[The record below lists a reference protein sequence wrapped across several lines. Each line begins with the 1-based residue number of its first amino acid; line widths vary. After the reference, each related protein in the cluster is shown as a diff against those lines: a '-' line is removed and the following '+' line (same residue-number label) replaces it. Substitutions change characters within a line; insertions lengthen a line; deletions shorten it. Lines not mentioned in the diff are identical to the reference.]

1 MKEQGRPAVVADR
14 ETGTGKRKEQAPAL
28 RRRESRDAREESM
41 SEGPFV
47 QIDQEREIRE
57 RLEAERIRLRAKAGL
72 GNSRHFHRPLER
84 PFKAEERDRVTIL
97 FGGFTWKH
105 EDLIRAV
112 FQGCGYRC
120 EKLPVPDVAGFQTGK
135 EFGNNGQCNPTYF
148 TVGNLVQYL
157 QFLEKEGLTRQQ
169 ILDNYVFFTA
179 GSCGPCRFG
188 MYESEYRFALKN
200 AGFDGFRVLLFKDSD
215 GIKAASGE
223 PGLKFSIDFG
233 FGMLN
238 AMHLGDVINDLI
250 YQIRPFEVRKGET
263 DHTFREAVDALC
275 DDLRNRKAFEI
286 EQLAPAWAKPKFR
299 NNKILR
305 NVFNVFGKWHEHMWG
320 TDYLNA
326 LHTAREKLNSIEV
339 DRTRVKP
346 VVKITGEFWAQITE
360 GDGNFHMFE
369 FLEREGAQVL
379 VEPIATWVAYLL
391 YQAKAH
397 AKAKWPVKRPHRDPH
412 WYEARKQFANY
423 IGLHKRLWGI
433 SFGERMWKFF
443 YNRTRE
449 HLGGITHELVPQT
462 ELAALATPFYNQ
474 FARGGE
480 GHLEVGKNV
489 YYTIHK
495 RCHMVL
501 ALKPFG
507 CMPSSQSDGVQSA
520 VINKFRDMI
529 FLPIETSGEG
539 EVNAH
544 SRVQMALGEAKVKA
558 KAEFE
563 ECLKSTGKTLQ
574 QIRDYIGEH
583 PELKRP
589 FYRVPHRDG
598 VAGTAAQFVLH
609 VSDRI
614 DRDTRSWKRSR
625 VRVIGTPAAANSFA
639 QRAADTAEASQMVS
653 SAKSA

>member
-1 MKEQGRPAVVADR
+1 M
-14 ETGTGKRKEQAPAL
+14 GTNLIRIK
-28 RRRESRDAREESM
+28 
-41 SEGPFV
+41 SEA
-47 QIDQEREIRE
+47 EIKE
-57 RLEAERIRLRAKAGL
+57 RLEAERAHLRKIAGL
-72 GNSRHFHRPLER
+72 DMPTHFHRPVER
-84 PFKAEERDRVTIL
+84 AFTAEERNRVTIL

-120 EKLPVPDVAGFQTGK
+120 EKLPVPDVPAFQIGK

-157 QFLEKEGLTRQQ
+157 QFLEKEGVSRQE

-188 MYESEYRFALKN
+188 MYEAEYRFALKN

-223 PGLKFSIDFG
+223 PGLKFTQNFG

-238 AMHLGDVINDLI
+238 ALHLGDVMNDLI
-250 YQIRPFEVRKGET
+250 YQIRPFEVNKGET
-263 DHTFREAVDALC
+263 DRVFRETVDGLC
-275 DDLRNRKAFEI
+275 EDLRNRKSFDI
-286 EQLAPAWAKPKFR
+286 EKRAPDWAKAKFKS
-299 NNKILR
+299 NTILR
-305 NVFNVFGKWHEHMWG
+305 NTFNALGKWHENMWG
-320 TDYLNA
+320 KDYLNA
-326 LHTAREKLNSIEV
+326 LKTARERMDSIEV
-339 DRTRVKP
+339 DRLRVKP

-360 GDGNFHMFE
+360 GDGNFHMFN

-379 VEPIATWVAYLL
+379 VEPIATWVAYLM
-391 YQAKAH
+391 YQAKAN
-397 AKAKWPVKRPHRDPH
+397 AIAKWPVNRPHQNPK
-412 WYEARKQFANY
+412 WYEAKKHFANY
-423 IGLHKRLWGI
+423 IGLRKKLWGI
-433 SFGERMWKFF
+433 GAGQRMWNFF
-443 YNRTRE
+443 YHRTAD
-449 HLGGITHELVPQT
+449 HLGGITHRLAPQE
-462 ELAALATPFYNQ
+462 ELAELAHPFYNQ

-495 RCHMVL
+495 LCHMVL

-520 VINKFRDMI
+520 VINRFKDMI

-563 ECLKSTGKTLQ
+563 ECLKSTGKSLQ
-574 QIRDYIGEH
+574 DIREYIDAH
-583 PELKRP
+583 TELKRP
-589 FYRVPHRDG
+589 FYHVPHREG
-598 VAGTAAQFVLH
+598 VAGTAAQLVLH

-614 DRDTRSWKRSR
+614 DRDTRFWKRTR
-625 VRVIGTPAAANSFA
+625 VPVVTAPATSG
-639 QRAADTAEASQMVS
+639 D
-653 SAKSA
+653 

>member
-1 MKEQGRPAVVADR
+1 MA
-14 ETGTGKRKEQAPAL
+14 TNL
-28 RRRESRDAREESM
+28 
-41 SEGPFV
+41 V
-47 QIDQEREIRE
+47 QIGNDAEMEIKK
-57 RLEAERIRLRAKAGL
+57 RLEAERARLRKIAGL
-72 GNSRHFHRPLER
+72 DKPDHFHRPIER
-84 PFKAEERDRVTIL
+84 AFTAEQRNHVTIL

-112 FQGCGYRC
+112 FQGCGYSC
-120 EKLPVPDVAGFQTGK
+120 EKLPVPDVPAFQTGK

-157 QFLEKEGLTRQQ
+157 QFLEKEGLSRQQ

-188 MYESEYRFALKN
+188 MYEAEYRFALKN

-215 GIKAASGE
+215 GIKAESGE
-223 PGLKFSIDFG
+223 PGLKFTIDFG

-238 AMHLGDVINDLI
+238 AMHLGDVINDII
-250 YQIRPFEVRKGET
+250 YQIRPFEVTKGES
-263 DHTFREAVDALC
+263 DRIFREAVDGLC
-275 DDLRNRKAFEI
+275 EDLKNRKSFEV
-286 EQLAPAWAKPKFR
+286 ERAAPDWAKPKFKS
-299 NNKILR
+299 NKILR
-305 NVFNVFGKWHEHMWG
+305 NTFNVFGKWHENMWG
-320 TDYLNA
+320 KDYLGA
-326 LHTAREKLNSIEV
+326 LQAAREKLNSIEV
-339 DRTRVKP
+339 DRTKVKP
-346 VVKITGEFWAQITE
+346 VVKITGEFWAQLTE

-379 VEPIATWVAYLL
+379 VEPIATWVAYLM

-397 AKAKWPVKRPHRDPH
+397 AIAKWPVNRPHRNPK
-412 WYEARKQFANY
+412 WYEAKKQFANY
-423 IGLHKRLWGI
+423 IGLHKKLWGI
-433 SFGERMWKFF
+433 GAGQRMWNFF
-443 YNRTRE
+443 YHRTIRQM
-449 HLGGITHELVPQT
+449 GGITHHLVSQK
-462 ELAALATPFYNQ
+462 ELADLANPFYNQ

-495 RCHMVL
+495 LCHMVL

-520 VINKFRDMI
+520 VINKFKDMI

-563 ECLKSTGKTLQ
+563 QCLKSTGKSLQ
-574 QIRDYIGEH
+574 EIQTYIEDH

-589 FYRVPHRDG
+589 FYHVPHREG
-598 VAGTAAQFVLH
+598 VAGTAAQFILH

-614 DRDTRSWKRSR
+614 DRDTRFWKR
-625 VRVIGTPAAANSFA
+625 VRVSGVAIPAASCN
-639 QRAADTAEASQMVS
+639 
-653 SAKSA
+653 

>member
-1 MKEQGRPAVVADR
+1 MA
-14 ETGTGKRKEQAPAL
+14 TNL
-28 RRRESRDAREESM
+28 
-41 SEGPFV
+41 V
-47 QIDQEREIRE
+47 QIGNDAELEIKK
-57 RLEAERIRLRAKAGL
+57 RLEAERTRLRKIAGL
-72 GNSRHFHRPLER
+72 DKPDHFHRPIER
-84 PFKAEERDRVTIL
+84 AFTAEQRNHVTIL

-120 EKLPVPDVAGFQTGK
+120 EKLPVPDVPAFQTGK

-157 QFLEKEGLTRQQ
+157 QFLEKEGLSRQQ

-188 MYESEYRFALKN
+188 MYEAEYRFALKN

-215 GIKAASGE
+215 GIKAESGE
-223 PGLKFSIDFG
+223 PGLKFTVDFG

-238 AMHLGDVINDLI
+238 AMHLGDVINDII
-250 YQIRPFEVRKGET
+250 YQIRPFEVTKGET
-263 DHTFREAVDALC
+263 DRIFREAVDGLC
-275 DDLRNRKAFEI
+275 EDLRNRKSFEI
-286 EQLAPAWAKPKFR
+286 EQTAPDWAKPKFKS
-299 NNKILR
+299 NKILR
-305 NVFNVFGKWHEHMWG
+305 NTFNLFGKWHENMWG
-320 TDYLNA
+320 KDYLGA
-326 LHTAREKLNSIEV
+326 LQAAREKLNSIEV
-339 DRTRVKP
+339 DRTKVKP
-346 VVKITGEFWAQITE
+346 VVKITGEFWAQLTE

-379 VEPIATWVAYLL
+379 VEPIATWVAYLI

-397 AKAKWPVKRPHRDPH
+397 AIAKWPVNRPHRNPK
-412 WYEARKQFANY
+412 WYEAKKQFANY
-423 IGLHKRLWGI
+423 IGLRKKLWGI
-433 SFGERMWKFF
+433 GAGQRMWNFF
-443 YNRTRE
+443 YHRTIRQM
-449 HLGGITHELVPQT
+449 GGITHHLVPQN
-462 ELAALATPFYNQ
+462 ELADLAHPFYNQ

-495 RCHMVL
+495 LCHMVL

-520 VINKFRDMI
+520 VINKFKDMI

-563 ECLKSTGKTLQ
+563 QCLKSTGKSLQ
-574 QIRDYIGEH
+574 EIQTYIEDH

-589 FYRVPHRDG
+589 FYNVPHREG
-598 VAGTAAQFVLH
+598 IAGTAAQFILH

-614 DRDTRSWKRSR
+614 DHDTRFWKRAR
-625 VRVIGTPAAANSFA
+625 VSGVAIPAASCN
-639 QRAADTAEASQMVS
+639 
-653 SAKSA
+653 

>member
-1 MKEQGRPAVVADR
+1 MATR
-14 ETGTGKRKEQAPAL
+14 L
-28 RRRESRDAREESM
+28 
-41 SEGPFV
+41 V
-47 QIDQEREIRE
+47 QIEQDQQLQER
-57 RLEAERIRLRAKAGL
+57 LAAERARLREKAGL
-72 GNSRHFHRPLER
+72 NKPTHFHRPIER
-84 PFKAEERDRVTIL
+84 AFTAEERNRVTIL

-112 FQGCGYRC
+112 FQGCGYNC
-120 EKLPVPDVAGFQTGK
+120 EKLPVPDVPAFQTGK

-148 TVGNLVQYL
+148 TVGNLVQHL
-157 QFLEKEGLTRQQ
+157 QSLEKQGHTRQE

-188 MYESEYRFALKN
+188 MYEAEYRFALKN

-215 GIKAASGE
+215 GIKAESGE

-250 YQIRPFEVRKGET
+250 YQIRPFEVNKGDT
-263 DHTFREAVDALC
+263 DRVFREMVDGLC
-275 DDLRNRKAFEI
+275 EDLKNRKAFEI
-286 EQLAPAWAKPKFR
+286 EKVAPDWAKPKFKS
-299 NNKILR
+299 NKILR
-305 NVFNVFGKWHEHMWG
+305 NTFNVFGKWHEHMWG
-320 TDYLNA
+320 KDYLNA
-326 LHTAREKLNSIEV
+326 LHTARERMNSIEV

-369 FLEREGAQVL
+369 FLEREGAQVI
-379 VEPIATWVAYLL
+379 VEPIATWVAYLM

-397 AKAKWPVKRPHRDPH
+397 AIAKWPVNRPHRNPK
-412 WYEARKQFANY
+412 WYELKKQFANY
-423 IGLHKRLWGI
+423 IGLRKKLWGI
-433 SFGERMWKFF
+433 GAGQRMWNFF
-443 YNRTRE
+443 YHRTAKN
-449 HLGGITHELVPQT
+449 LGGITHHLVPQT
-462 ELAALATPFYNQ
+462 ELAELANPFYNQ

-495 RCHMVL
+495 LCHMVL

-520 VINKFRDMI
+520 VINKFKDMI

-563 ECLKSTGKTLQ
+563 QCLKSTGKSLQ
-574 QIRDYIGEH
+574 EIREYIDEH

-589 FYRVPHRDG
+589 FYHVPHREG
-598 VAGTAAQFVLH
+598 VAGTAAQFILH

-614 DRDTRSWKRSR
+614 DRDTRFWKRAR
-625 VRVIGTPAAANSFA
+625 VAGVAAPATSG
-639 QRAADTAEASQMVS
+639 D
-653 SAKSA
+653 

>member
-1 MKEQGRPAVVADR
+1 MATD
-14 ETGTGKRKEQAPAL
+14 L
-28 RRRESRDAREESM
+28 
-41 SEGPFV
+41 V
-47 QIDQEREIRE
+47 QIGSDSEIRK
-57 RLEAERIRLRAKAGL
+57 RLEAERARLRKIAGL
-72 GNSRHFHRPLER
+72 DEAKHFHRPIER
-84 PFKAEERDRVTIL
+84 AFTAEERSRVTIL

-112 FQGCGYRC
+112 FQGCGYNC

-157 QFLEKEGLTRQQ
+157 QFLEKQGLSRQH
-169 ILDNYVFFTA
+169 ILDHYVFFTA

-188 MYESEYRFALKN
+188 MYEAEYRFALKN

-215 GIKAASGE
+215 GIKAESGE
-223 PGLKFSIDFG
+223 PGLKFSVDFG

-250 YQIRPFEVRKGET
+250 YQIRPFEANKGET
-263 DHTFREAVDALC
+263 DRVFRETVDALC
-275 DDLRNRKAFEI
+275 TDLKNRKAFEI
-286 EQLAPAWAKPKFR
+286 EKLAPDWAKPKFK

-305 NVFNVFGKWHEHMWG
+305 NTFNVFGKWHEHMWG
-320 TDYLNA
+320 EDYLSA
-326 LHTAREKLNSIEV
+326 LHNARERLDSIEV

-346 VVKITGEFWAQITE
+346 VVKITGEFWAQLTE

-369 FLEREGAQVL
+369 FLESEGAQVL
-379 VEPIATWVAYLL
+379 VEPIATWVAYLM

-397 AKAKWPVKRPHRDPH
+397 AKAKWPASRPHANPK
-412 WYEARKQFANY
+412 WYEANKHLANY
-423 IGLHKRLWGI
+423 IGLRKKLWAIGA
-433 SFGERMWKFF
+433 GQRMWNFF
-443 YNRTRE
+443 YHRTIRQ
-449 HLGGITHELVPQT
+449 LGGITHQLVPQT
-462 ELAALATPFYNQ
+462 ELAELAHPFYNQ

-495 RCHMVL
+495 LSHMVL

-520 VINKFRDMI
+520 VINKFKDMI

-544 SRVQMALGEAKVKA
+544 SRVQMALGEAKTKA

-563 ECLKSTGKTLQ
+563 QCLKSTGKRLQ
-574 QIRDYIGEH
+574 DIRSYIDEH

-589 FYRVPHRDG
+589 FYHVPHREG
-598 VAGTAAQFVLH
+598 IAGTAAQFVLH

-614 DRDTRSWKRSR
+614 DRDRRSWKRAR
-625 VRVIGTPAAANSFA
+625 VTGAAIPAASG
-639 QRAADTAEASQMVS
+639 D
-653 SAKSA
+653 

>member
-1 MKEQGRPAVVADR
+1 MATR
-14 ETGTGKRKEQAPAL
+14 L
-28 RRRESRDAREESM
+28 
-41 SEGPFV
+41 V
-47 QIDQEREIRE
+47 QIDQDQELQQ
-57 RLEAERIRLRAKAGL
+57 RLAAERARLREQAGL
-72 GNSRHFHRPLER
+72 TSPSHFHRPIER
-84 PFKAEERDRVTIL
+84 AFKAEERNRVTIL

-112 FQGCGYRC
+112 FQGCGYNC

-157 QFLEKEGLTRQQ
+157 QFLEKQGLSRQH

-188 MYESEYRFALKN
+188 MYEAEYRFALKN

-215 GIKAASGE
+215 GIKAESGE
-223 PGLKFSIDFG
+223 PGLKFTIDFG

-238 AMHLGDVINDLI
+238 AMHLGDVINDLV
-250 YQIRPFEVRKGET
+250 YQVRPFELNKGET
-263 DHTFREAVDALC
+263 DRVFRETVDGLC
-275 DDLRNRKAFEI
+275 EDLKNRRAFEI
-286 EQLAPAWAKPKFR
+286 EQAAPNWAKDKFK

-305 NVFNVFGKWHEHMWG
+305 NTFNVLGKWHEHMWG
-320 TDYLNA
+320 KDYLNA
-326 LHTAREKLNSIEV
+326 LHNAKERLNSIEV

-369 FLEREGAQVL
+369 FLEREGAQVI
-379 VEPIATWVAYLL
+379 VEPIATWVAYLM

-397 AKAKWPVKRPHRDPH
+397 AMAKWPVNRPYRNPK
-412 WYEARKQFANY
+412 WYEAKKQFANY
-423 IGLHKRLWGI
+423 IGLHKKLWGI
-433 SFGERMWKFF
+433 GAGQRMWNFF
-443 YNRTRE
+443 YHRTIE
-449 HLGGITHELVPQT
+449 HLGGITHQLVPQT
-462 ELAALATPFYNQ
+462 ELAELAHPFYNQ

-495 RCHMVL
+495 LCHMVL

-520 VINKFRDMI
+520 VINKFKEMI

-558 KAEFE
+558 KSEFE
-563 ECLKSTGKTLQ
+563 QCLKSTGRNLQ
-574 QIRDYIGEH
+574 EIREYIEEH

-589 FYRVPHRDG
+589 FYHVPHRAG

-614 DRDTRSWKRSR
+614 DRDTRFWKRAR
-625 VRVIGTPAAANSFA
+625 VPGIATPATSG
-639 QRAADTAEASQMVS
+639 D
-653 SAKSA
+653 

>member
-1 MKEQGRPAVVADR
+1 MATNLVKISSEADI
-14 ETGTGKRKEQAPAL
+14 KA
-28 RRRESRDAREESM
+28 
-41 SEGPFV
+41 
-47 QIDQEREIRE
+47 
-57 RLEAERIRLRAKAGL
+57 RLEAERARLRKIAGL
-72 GNSRHFHRPLER
+72 DEPEHFHRPVER
-84 PFKAEERDRVTIL
+84 AFTAEQRPHTTIL

-112 FQGCGYRC
+112 FQGSGYRC
-120 EKLPVPDVAGFQTGK
+120 EKLPVPDVPAFQTGK

-157 QFLEKEGLTRQQ
+157 QFLEKEGIPRQQ

-188 MYESEYRFALKN
+188 MYEAEYRFALKN

-215 GIKAASGE
+215 GIKAESGE

-238 AMHLGDVINDLI
+238 AMHMGDVMNDLI
-250 YQIRPFEVRKGET
+250 YQIRPFEAKKGET
-263 DHTFREAVDALC
+263 DRIFRETVDGLC
-275 DDLRNRKAFEI
+275 ADLKNRKAFEI
-286 EQLAPAWAKPKFR
+286 EQVAPDWAKPKFKS
-299 NNKILR
+299 NKILR
-305 NVFNVFGKWHEHMWG
+305 NTFNVFGKWHEHMWG
-320 TDYLNA
+320 KDYLAALKNA
-326 LHTAREKLNSIEV
+326 RAKMDSIEV
-339 DRTRVKP
+339 DRTKVKP
-346 VVKITGEFWAQITE
+346 VVKITGEFWAQLTE

-379 VEPIATWVAYLL
+379 VEPIATWVAYLM

-397 AKAKWPVKRPHRDPH
+397 AIAKWPVNRPHKDPK
-412 WYEARKQFANY
+412 WYEAKKQFANY
-423 IGLHKRLWGI
+423 IGLRKKLWGI
-433 SFGERMWKFF
+433 GFGQKAWNFF
-443 YNRTRE
+443 YHRTAE
-449 HLGGITHELVPQT
+449 QLGGITHHLVPQN
-462 ELAALATPFYNQ
+462 ELADLAHPFYNQ
-474 FARGGE
+474 YARGGE

-495 RCHMVL
+495 LCHMVL

-520 VINKFRDMI
+520 VINKFKDMI

-563 ECLKSTGKTLQ
+563 QCLKQTGKTLAE
-574 QIRDYIGEH
+574 IHAYMDEH
-583 PELKRP
+583 PELKKP
-589 FYRVPHRDG
+589 FYYVPHRPG
-598 VAGTAAQFVLH
+598 IAGTAAQFVLH
-609 VSDRI
+609 VSERI
-614 DRDTRSWKRSR
+614 DKDTRFWKRSR
-625 VRVIGTPAAANSFA
+625 VSGAVP
-639 QRAADTAEASQMVS
+639 QPVS
-653 SAKSA
+653 GD

>member
-1 MKEQGRPAVVADR
+1 MA
-14 ETGTGKRKEQAPAL
+14 TNL
-28 RRRESRDAREESM
+28 
-41 SEGPFV
+41 V
-47 QIDQEREIRE
+47 QIGNDAEMEIKK
-57 RLEAERIRLRAKAGL
+57 RLEAERARLRKIAGL
-72 GNSRHFHRPLER
+72 DKPEHFHRPVER
-84 PFKAEERDRVTIL
+84 AFTAEQRNQVTIL

-120 EKLPVPDVAGFQTGK
+120 EKLPVPDVPAFQTGK

-157 QFLEKEGLTRQQ
+157 QFLEKEGVSRQQ

-188 MYESEYRFALKN
+188 MYEAEYRFALKN

-215 GIKAASGE
+215 GIKAESGE
-223 PGLKFSIDFG
+223 PGLKFTVDFG

-238 AMHLGDVINDLI
+238 AMHLGDVINDII
-250 YQIRPFEVRKGET
+250 YQIRPFEVTKGES
-263 DHTFREAVDALC
+263 DRIFREAVDGLC
-275 DDLRNRKAFEI
+275 EDLKNRKSFEI
-286 EQLAPAWAKPKFR
+286 EQVAPDWAKPKFKS
-299 NNKILR
+299 NKILR
-305 NVFNVFGKWHEHMWG
+305 NTFNVFGKWHENMWG
-320 TDYLNA
+320 KDYLGA
-326 LHTAREKLNSIEV
+326 LQAAREKLNSIEV
-339 DRTRVKP
+339 DRTKVKP
-346 VVKITGEFWAQITE
+346 VVKITGEFWAQLTE

-379 VEPIATWVAYLL
+379 VEPIATWVAYLM

-397 AKAKWPVKRPHRDPH
+397 AIAKWPVNRPHQNPR
-412 WYEARKQFANY
+412 WYEAKRQFANY
-423 IGLHKRLWGI
+423 IGLRKKLWGI
-433 SFGERMWKFF
+433 GAGQRMWNFF
-443 YNRTRE
+443 YHRTIKQM
-449 HLGGITHELVPQT
+449 GGITHHLVPQN
-462 ELAALATPFYNQ
+462 ELADLAHPFYNQ

-495 RCHMVL
+495 LCHMVL

-520 VINKFRDMI
+520 VINKFKDMI

-563 ECLKSTGKTLQ
+563 QCLKSTGKSLQ
-574 QIRDYIGEH
+574 EIQMYIEEH

-589 FYRVPHRDG
+589 FYHVPYCEG
-598 VAGTAAQFVLH
+598 IAGTAAQFILH

-614 DRDTRSWKRSR
+614 DRDTRFWKRAR
-625 VRVIGTPAAANSFA
+625 VSGVAIPAASCN
-639 QRAADTAEASQMVS
+639 
-653 SAKSA
+653 

>member
-1 MKEQGRPAVVADR
+1 MA
-14 ETGTGKRKEQAPAL
+14 TN
-28 RRRESRDAREESM
+28 
-41 SEGPFV
+41 FV
-47 QIDQEREIRE
+47 QIENDSEIKQ
-57 RLEAERIRLRAKAGL
+57 RLEAERIRLRKIAGL
-72 GNSRHFHRPLER
+72 DEPKHFHRPVER
-84 PFKAEERDRVTIL
+84 AFTAEQRPHTTIL

-120 EKLPVPDVAGFQTGK
+120 EKLPVPDVPAFQIGK

-157 QFLEKEGLTRQQ
+157 QFLEKEGLSRDQ
-169 ILDNYVFFTA
+169 ILNNYVFFTA

-188 MYESEYRFALKN
+188 MYEAEYRFALKN

-223 PGLKFSIDFG
+223 PGLKFTIDFG

-238 AMHLGDVINDLI
+238 ALHMGDVINDLI
-250 YQIRPFEVRKGET
+250 YQIRPYEVNKGET
-263 DHTFREAVDALC
+263 DRVFQEMVGELC
-275 DDLRNRKAFEI
+275 DDMKNRKSFEI
-286 EQLAPAWAKPKFR
+286 EQSAPSWLKPKVKS
-299 NNKILR
+299 NKVLR
-305 NVFNVFGKWHEHMWG
+305 NTFNVFGKWHEHMWG
-320 TDYLNA
+320 KDYLKA
-326 LHTAREKLNSIEV
+326 LKSARDKMDAIEV

-346 VVKITGEFWAQITE
+346 VVKITGEFWAQTTE
-360 GDGNFHMFE
+360 GDGNFHMFD

-379 VEPIATWVAYLL
+379 VEPIATWVAYLM

-397 AKAKWPVKRPHRDPH
+397 AKAKWPVNQPHKNPE
-412 WYEARKQFANY
+412 WYEFKKQFANY
-423 IGLHKRLWGI
+423 IGLRKKLWGV
-433 SFGERMWKFF
+433 GAGQRMWNFF
-443 YNRTRE
+443 YHRTIKN
-449 HLGGITHELVPQT
+449 LGGVTHHLVPQQ
-462 ELAALATPFYNQ
+462 ELADLAHPFYNQ

-489 YYTIHK
+489 YYTVHK
-495 RCHMVL
+495 LCHMVL

-520 VINKFRDMI
+520 VINKFKDMI

-563 ECLKSTGKTLQ
+563 HVLKSTGKSMQ
-574 QIRDYIGEH
+574 EIREYIDEH

-589 FYRVPHRDG
+589 FYQVPHQEG
-598 VAGTAAQFVLH
+598 IAGTAAQFILH
-609 VSDRI
+609 VSKRI
-614 DRDTRSWKRSR
+614 DKDMQFQKRSR
-625 VRVIGTPAAANSFA
+625 VRVEAVPAMSG
-639 QRAADTAEASQMVS
+639 D
-653 SAKSA
+653 

>member
-1 MKEQGRPAVVADR
+1 MATR
-14 ETGTGKRKEQAPAL
+14 L
-28 RRRESRDAREESM
+28 
-41 SEGPFV
+41 V
-47 QIDQEREIRE
+47 QIEQDQELKQ
-57 RLEAERIRLRAKAGL
+57 RLAAERARLREKAGL
-72 GNSRHFHRPLER
+72 TAPSHFHRPIER
-84 PFKAEERDRVTIL
+84 AFKAEERNRVTIL

-112 FQGCGYRC
+112 FQGCGYNC

-157 QFLEKEGLTRQQ
+157 QFLEKQGLPRQQ

-188 MYESEYRFALKN
+188 MYEAEYRFALKN

-215 GIKAASGE
+215 GIKAESGE
-223 PGLKFSIDFG
+223 PGLKFTVDFG

-238 AMHLGDVINDLI
+238 AMHLGDVINDLV
-250 YQIRPFEVRKGET
+250 YQIRPFEVNKGET
-263 DHTFREAVDALC
+263 DRVFRETVNGLC
-275 DDLRNRKAFEI
+275 EDLKNRRAFEI
-286 EQLAPAWAKPKFR
+286 EALAPNWAKAKFK
-299 NNKILR
+299 NNKVLR
-305 NVFNVFGKWHEHMWG
+305 NTFNVFGKWHEHMWG
-320 TDYLNA
+320 KDYLNA
-326 LHTAREKLNSIEV
+326 LRNAREKLNSIEV

-360 GDGNFHMFE
+360 GDGNFHMFD
-369 FLEREGAQVL
+369 FLEREGAQVI
-379 VEPIATWVAYLL
+379 VEPIATWVAYLM

-397 AKAKWPVKRPHRDPH
+397 AIAKWPVNRPHRNPK
-412 WYEARKQFANY
+412 WYELNKQFANY
-423 IGLHKRLWGI
+423 IGLRKKLWGI
-433 SFGERMWKFF
+433 GAGQRMWNFF
-443 YNRTRE
+443 YHRTIE
-449 HLGGITHELVPQT
+449 HLGGITHQLVPQT
-462 ELAALATPFYNQ
+462 ELAELAHPFYNQ

-495 RCHMVL
+495 LCHMVL

-520 VINKFRDMI
+520 VINKFKDMI

-563 ECLKSTGKTLQ
+563 QCLKSTSKNLQ
-574 QIRDYIGEH
+574 EIRAYIEEH

-589 FYRVPHRDG
+589 FYHVPHREG
-598 VAGTAAQFVLH
+598 VAGTAAQFILH

-614 DRDTRSWKRSR
+614 DRDTRFWKRAR
-625 VRVIGTPAAANSFA
+625 VPGIATPATSG
-639 QRAADTAEASQMVS
+639 D
-653 SAKSA
+653 

>member
-1 MKEQGRPAVVADR
+1 MA
-14 ETGTGKRKEQAPAL
+14 TN
-28 RRRESRDAREESM
+28 
-41 SEGPFV
+41 FV
-47 QIDQEREIRE
+47 QIEKDTEIKK
-57 RLEAERIRLRAKAGL
+57 RLEAERSRLRKVAGL
-72 GNSRHFHRPLER
+72 GQPEHFRRPLER
-84 PFKAEERDRVTIL
+84 AFTAEQRAHTTIL

-105 EDLIRAV
+105 EELIRAV

-120 EKLPVPDVAGFQTGK
+120 ERLPVPDVAAFQIGK
-135 EFGNNGQCNPTYF
+135 EYGNNGQCNPTFF

-157 QFLEKEGLTRQQ
+157 QFLETEGVPRQQ

-188 MYESEYRFALKN
+188 MYEAEYRFALKN

-223 PGLKFSIDFG
+223 PGLKFTIDFG

-238 AMHLGDVINDLI
+238 ALHLGDVINDLI
-250 YQIRPFEVRKGET
+250 YQVRPYEMNKGET
-263 DHTFREAVDALC
+263 DRVFQEMVGSLC
-275 DDLRNRKAFEI
+275 LDLRNRKAFEI
-286 EQLAPAWAKPKFR
+286 EHSAPQWLKPKVK

-305 NVFNVFGKWHEHMWG
+305 NTLNVFGKWHEHMWG
-320 TDYLNA
+320 KDYLDA
-326 LHTAREKLNSIEV
+326 LHHAREKINSIEV

-346 VVKITGEFWAQITE
+346 MVKITGEFWAQTTE

-379 VEPIATWVAYLL
+379 VEPIATWVAYLM

-397 AKAKWPVKRPHRDPH
+397 AKAKWPVNRPHRNPE
-412 WYEARKQFANY
+412 WYEFKKQFANY
-423 IGLHKRLWGI
+423 IGLRKKLWGI
-433 SFGERMWKFF
+433 GAGQRMWNFF
-443 YNRTRE
+443 YHRTADE
-449 HLGGITHELVPQT
+449 LGGITHRLAPQD
-462 ELAALATPFYNQ
+462 ELARVAHPFYNQ

-495 RCHMVL
+495 LCHMVL

-520 VINKFRDMI
+520 VINKFKDMI

-563 ECLKSTGKTLQ
+563 QCLKSTGKTMA
-574 QIRDYIGEH
+574 QIREFIDEH

-589 FYRVPHRDG
+589 FYHVPHREG

-614 DRDTRSWKRSR
+614 DKDTRFGKRSR
-625 VRVIGTPAAANSFA
+625 ARVEQAVPAAAG
-639 QRAADTAEASQMVS
+639 D
-653 SAKSA
+653 

>member
-1 MKEQGRPAVVADR
+1 MATRLVQIEQDQELQQRLAAER
-14 ETGTGKRKEQAPAL
+14 ARLREQA
-28 RRRESRDAREESM
+28 
-41 SEGPFV
+41 
-47 QIDQEREIRE
+47 
-57 RLEAERIRLRAKAGL
+57 GL
-72 GNSRHFHRPLER
+72 SAPSHFHRPVER
-84 PFKAEERDRVTIL
+84 AFTAEERNRVTIL

-112 FQGCGYRC
+112 FQGCGYNC
-120 EKLPVPDVAGFQTGK
+120 EKLPVPDVVGFQTGK

-157 QFLEKEGLTRQQ
+157 QFLEKQGLSRQH
-169 ILDNYVFFTA
+169 ILDHYVFFTA

-188 MYESEYRFALKN
+188 MYEAEYRFALKN

-215 GIKAASGE
+215 GIKAESGE

-250 YQIRPFEVRKGET
+250 YQIRPFEVNKGET
-263 DHTFREAVDALC
+263 DRVFRETVDGLC
-275 DDLRNRKAFEI
+275 GDLKNRKAFEI
-286 EQLAPAWAKPKFR
+286 EQLAPDWAKPKFK

-305 NVFNVFGKWHEHMWG
+305 NTFNVLGKWHEHMWG
-320 TDYLNA
+320 KDYLKALRNA
-326 LHTAREKLNSIEV
+326 KDRLNSIEL
-339 DRTRVKP
+339 DRMRVKP

-369 FLEREGAQVL
+369 FLEREGAQVI
-379 VEPIATWVAYLL
+379 VEPIATWVAYLM

-397 AKAKWPVKRPHRDPH
+397 TTAKWPVNRPHRSPK
-412 WYEARKQFANY
+412 WYELKKQFANY
-423 IGLHKRLWGI
+423 IGLRKKLWGI
-433 SFGERMWKFF
+433 GAGQRMWNFF
-443 YNRTRE
+443 YHRTIE
-449 HLGGITHELVPQT
+449 HLGGITHHLVPQT
-462 ELAALATPFYNQ
+462 ELAELAHPFYNQ

-495 RCHMVL
+495 LCHMVL

-520 VINKFRDMI
+520 VINKFKDMI

-563 ECLKSTGKTLQ
+563 QCLKSTGKSLGE
-574 QIRDYIGEH
+574 IRAYIDEH

-589 FYRVPHRDG
+589 FYHVPHREG

-609 VSDRI
+609 VSDQI
-614 DRDTRSWKRSR
+614 DRDTRFWKRAR
-625 VRVIGTPAAANSFA
+625 VPGIATAATVNN
-639 QRAADTAEASQMVS
+639 
-653 SAKSA
+653 